1 MNKGKVLL
9 MEVKQPFAHYREPK
23 VMQDEYIPTLNLPT
37 ATTIAGMIIEFD
49 KSGYNHD
56 TFIKKTTSIIYG
68 VKLDEV
74 TIEQIKSVI
83 MMSSLYMSSHIVNSL
98 RIYPN

>member
-1 MNKGKVLL
+1 MNEKEFLDKCN
-9 MEVKQPFAHYREPK
+9 K
-23 VMQDEYIPTLNLPT
+23 VMMPMDI
-37 ATTIAGMIIEFD
+37 TTIAGMIIEFD

>member
-1 MNKGKVLL
+1 MNEKEFLDKCN
-9 MEVKQPFAHYREPK
+9 K
-23 VMQDEYIPTLNLPT
+23 VMMPMDI
-37 ATTIAGMIIEFD
+37 TTIAGMIIEFD

-56 TFIKKTTSIIYG
+56 TFIKKTTSRIYG